1 VPELAGDAVAVLDV
15 LGRLPEPQRR
25 LLTLVYFDGFSLAEV
40 AAMTGR
46 TTSSIKTP
54 LWRACAAFARAYGA
68 ER

>member
-15 LGRLPEPQRR
+15 L
-25 LLTLVYFDGFSLAEV
+25 FSLAEV